1 MRSLTGHRRSDRAAF
16 VAEPPQDAGFRW
28 RKGVRTVKRWMNSVD
43 AVARAVKPMH
53 GTFAALG
60 FLAAWGG
67 YGLWLSGQWRTTFD
81 ALTAAVGFSVGS
93 IEIRGLA
100 EADSTEISDRIDV
113 TQSSSLLMLDAE
125 HARARIAEIPWVSD
139 VTVKKLYPNRII
151 VSLTERQPFALWQDD
166 GRIKVVDRTGAVMSD
181 TLQPRHAGLPLV
193 VGAGADKRVEEAVA
207 LMNSAPTIR
216 PRIRAAVLVAE
227 RRWNLITVDGVEI
240 LLPEE
245 APQAA
250 LARVSELQA
259 AKKLLDRD
267 LVVVDTRV
275 PDRLFVRLS
284 DAAATARKE
293 QMRLRIGAKKKGTD
307 A

>member
-1 MRSLTGHRRSDRAAF
+1 MRSLTDHRRLDRAAS
-16 VAEPPQDAGFRW
+16 VAELPLDAGFRW
-28 RKGVRTVKRWMNSVD
+28 RRGVRTIRRWMNAIDNFTRS
-43 AVARAVKPMH
+43 VKPMQ

-67 YGLWLSGQWRTTFD
+67 YGLALSGQWRPTVD
-81 ALTAAVGFSVGS
+81 ALTSALGFSVAS

-113 TQSSSLLMLDAE
+113 TQTSSLLMLDAE
-125 HARARIAEIPWVSD
+125 KARERIAEIPWVAD
-139 VTVKKLYPNRII
+139 VTVKKLYPNRI
-151 VSLTERQPFALWQDD
+151 VVALSERLPFALWQDD
-166 GRIKVVDRTGAVMSD
+166 GRIKVVDRTGAVMTE

-193 VGAGADKRVEEAVA
+193 VGAGADKRLEEAVA
-207 LMNSAPTIR
+207 LMNAVPSLR

-227 RRWNLITVDGVEI
+227 RRWNLITVDGIEI

-245 APQAA
+245 HPEAA
-250 LARVSELQA
+250 LARIAELQD

-267 LVVVDTRV
+267 LLVVDTRV

-284 DAAATARKE
+284 EAAAAARQE
-293 QMRLRIGAKKKGTD
+293 QMRQKSGAKKKGADT
-307 A
+307 

>member
-1 MRSLTGHRRSDRAAF
+1 M
-16 VAEPPQDAGFRW
+16 
-28 RKGVRTVKRWMNSVD
+28 RTVKRWMNSID
-43 AVARAVKPMH
+43 AVARSVKPWQ

-67 YGLWLSGQWRTTFD
+67 YGLWLSGGWRTTVD
-81 ALTAAVGFSVGS
+81 ALTAAAGFSVAS

-113 TQSSSLLMLDAE
+113 TGASSLLMLDAE
-125 HARARIAEIPWVSD
+125 KARARIAEIPWISD
-139 VTVKKLYPNRII
+139 VTVKKLYPNRI
-151 VSLTERQPFALWQDD
+151 VVALTERVPFALWQDE
-166 GRIKVVDRTGAVMSD
+166 GRIRVVDRTGAVMSD
-181 TLQPRHAGLPLV
+181 TIQPRHVGLPLV
-193 VGAGADKRVEEAVA
+193 VGAGADKRLEEAVA
-207 LMNSAPTIR
+207 LMNAAPAIR

-240 LLPEE
+240 MLPEDE
-245 APQAA
+245 PRAA
-250 LARVSELQA
+250 LARVADLQA

-293 QMRLRIGAKKKGTD
+293 QMRLKIGAKKKGTD
-307 A
+307 T